1 MDMKKFLMGTIAG
14 GVSYFFLGYLIYGM
28 ALTDFMAAH
37 SGSASG
43 VMRADMDLQFWSI
56 ALGNLLTAALLTM
69 IFLRWANVS
78 SFGGGASAG
87 ASIGILMAAGID
99 FTMYGTSNVMDL
111 TAVCVDIVAA
121 TIMTGIV
128 GGVIGAVLGMGTKS
142 A

>member
-28 ALTDFMAAH
+28 ALAGFMAEHA
-37 SGSASG
+37 GSATG
-43 VMRADMDLQFWSI
+43 AMRTDMDLVFWSI
-56 ALGNLLTAALLTM
+56 AIGNLMTAALLTM